1 MLAGVLTSI
10 AGVPMK
16 RTALAA
22 ALASALVLGGCGGAD
37 EEDRAR
43 ESISA
48 YLVEQQEEGQMVRLD
63 EEGADCI
70 ADGMVD
76 GIGVDQLREYGLIDE
91 DGEVV
96 EDART
101 TEMERGDAE
110 VMVDAV
116 FDCTDV
122 MATMQE
128 ELATAMGGQT
138 PEVRECLEDALTED
152 LVREALVENFSGNE
166 QESQEKLMGPLGEC
180 VVGGTDVPDS

>member
-1 MLAGVLTSI
+1 
-10 AGVPMK
+10 MK

-22 ALASALVLGGCGGAD
+22 AMASVLVLGGCGGS
-37 EEDRAR
+37 EEDTAK

-48 YLVEQQEEGQMVRLD
+48 YLVEQQAEGQMIRLG

-70 ADGMVD
+70 ADDMVE
-76 GIGVDQLREYGLIDE
+76 GIGVEQLQEYGLIDE

-101 TEMERGDAE
+101 TEMEREDAE

-122 MATMQE
+122 MATMEE
-128 ELATAMGGQT
+128 ELATAMGEQS
-138 PEVRECLEDALTED
+138 PEVRECLQDALTED
-152 LVREALVENFSGNE
+152 LVREALVANFSGNE
-166 QESQEKLMGPLGEC
+166 QEAQEKLMGPLAAC
-180 VVGGTDVPDS
+180 MTGGTDLPDS

>member
-1 MLAGVLTSI
+1 
-10 AGVPMK
+10 MK

-37 EEDRAR
+37 EEDRAK
-43 ESISA
+43 ESISV
-48 YLVEQQEEGQMVRLD
+48 YLVEQQAEGQMVSLD

-70 ADGMVD
+70 ADAMVE
-76 GIGVDQLREYGLIDE
+76 GIGVDQLQDYGLVDE
-91 DGEVV
+91 DGEVL

-101 TEMERGDAE
+101 TAMEREDAE

-122 MATMQE
+122 MTTMEE
-128 ELATAMGGQT
+128 ELATATGGQT
-138 PEVRECLEDALTED
+138 PEVRECLQDTLTED

-166 QESQEKLMGPLGEC
+166 QEAQQRLMAPLAEC
-180 VVGGTDVPDS
+180 ITGGTDLPDS

>member
-1 MLAGVLTSI
+1 
-10 AGVPMK
+10 MK

-22 ALASALVLGGCGGAD
+22 ALASALVLGGCGGSD

-48 YLVEQQEEGQMVRLD
+48 YLVEQQAEGQMVRLD

-70 ADGMVD
+70 AGAMVD
-76 GIGVDQLREYGLIDE
+76 DIGVDQLQAYGLIDE
-91 DGEVV
+91 EGEVV

-122 MATMQE
+122 MATMRE

-152 LVREALVENFSGNE
+152 LVRESLVENFSGNE
-166 QESQEKLMGPLGEC
+166 QAAQERLMGPLAAC
-180 VVGGTDVPDS
+180 MGGGADRPDS

>member
-1 MLAGVLTSI
+1 
-10 AGVPMK
+10 MK

-22 ALASALVLGGCGGAD
+22 ALVSVLVLGGCGGGD
-37 EEDRAR
+37 EEDRAT

-48 YLVEQQEEGQMVRLD
+48 YLLEQQAEGQMVSLD

-70 ADGMVD
+70 ADAMVE
-76 GIGVDQLREYGLIDE
+76 GIGVDQLQDYGLIDE

-101 TEMERGDAE
+101 TEMEREDAE

-138 PEVRECLEDALTED
+138 PEVRACLEEALTED

-166 QESQEKLMGPLGEC
+166 QEAQEKLMGPLTACMTGGEER
-180 VVGGTDVPDS
+180 PDS